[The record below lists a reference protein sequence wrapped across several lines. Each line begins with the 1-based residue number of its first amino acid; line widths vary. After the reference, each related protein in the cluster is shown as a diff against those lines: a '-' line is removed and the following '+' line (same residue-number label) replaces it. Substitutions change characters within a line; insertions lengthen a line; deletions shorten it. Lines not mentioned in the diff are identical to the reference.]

1 MKSYTL
7 VVLGLLSNAGAATQ
21 LHDQPLASVTNEGH
35 LTARQTV
42 DPAAGRVV
50 VAAIEPTKSGQI
62 GVNPPGAEPTPGK
75 IEAHTRYLTLE
86 QGTTKWIGDNS
97 QYIEITTV
105 TSVGSG
111 ETAVATVTNAV
122 TASKNAAGGLNI
134 LLSPGLK
141 AKLEAIAKEVSACA
155 AKHRRQPR
163 NVFYKRQGGS
173 ACGLADYVQRVAADT
188 ELRNSFARPLTDQVL
203 TEEYDSGYESGPGS
217 EDGWVDGGEAEG
229 GAESAVEETIIFSS
243 EEEAEALGAAL
254 SGGEAAANAAVWG
267 SSTITAGSF
276 LAWVWGH
283 IQNGKAIPN
292 ANEIPKESIHRVTK
306 TKTSTRSTSTS
317 SSSCPTGTPPSCDG
331 DCKPTSSKIED
342 PKATGLVDWACSEGK
357 TKGCSCFPSIV
368 TQVTI
373 SDIVFDQA
381 VLDALKNIKEE
392 PQQPPQ
398 PEISIECPGEL
409 TNVPSKFFLDSTSKT
424 FCERVM
430 NDIGAPQGP
439 TPYDI
444 SGNEIPRL
452 KAALATQ
459 QQTKRGFVRRTP
471 PENID
476 NYQDYTIF
484 LSFLPLDDEC
494 QVDDEDVCRSAWDKL
509 VKSNC
514 GSNHGSAGDRMFRK
528 ASIDVGCGN
537 FTWEVEKMAEPAPEP
552 APEPTPEPAPKPTL
566 GIRECN
572 KQYEHLDVNG
582 EAQKRWSF
590 IGCSLDA
597 RNKKMKEGD
606 GDIHWYGRHAPDR
619 GNWRIHWINGCKE
632 AVEQSAE
639 FPIEGDKSI
648 TCESI
653 MRDNYL
659 SCNNGGTGGKID
671 AGCLRYE
678 FYPDKK

>member
-1 MKSYTL
+1 MKPYTL
-7 VVLGLLSNAGAATQ
+7 VVFGLLLNAGAATQ

-35 LTARQTV
+35 LTAQQTL

-62 GVNPPGAEPTPGK
+62 GVNPPGAEPTGTYE
-75 IEAHTRYLTLE
+75 ISYVGTRYNK
-86 QGTTKWIGDNS
+86 GHNS
-97 QYIEITTV
+97 QYIAITTV
-105 TSVGSG
+105 TSVGSAG
-111 ETAVATVTNAV
+111 TAVATVTNAV

-141 AKLEAIAKEVSACA
+141 AKLEAIAKEVTACA

-163 NVFYKRQGGS
+163 NVVYKP
-173 ACGLADYVQRVAADT
+173 ADT

-229 GAESAVEETIIFSS
+229 GAESAVEETVIFSS

-317 SSSCPTGTPPSCDG
+317 SSSCPTGTPINHSHH
-331 DCKPTSSKIED
+331 
-342 PKATGLVDWACSEGK
+342 ATEIGK

-381 VLDALKNIKEE
+381 VLDALKNIKKS
-392 PQQPPQ
+392 PSSLRSPR
-398 PEISIECPGEL
+398 SAL
-409 TNVPSKFFLDSTSKT
+409 NVLASSLMFPAS
-424 FCERVM
+424 
-430 NDIGAPQGP
+430 APQGP
-439 TPYDI
+439 TSYDI

-494 QVDDEDVCRSAWDKL
+494 HVDDEDVCRSAWDKL

-566 GIRECN
+566 SIRECN

-606 GDIHWYGRHAPDR
+606 EDIHWYGQPAPER
-619 GNWRIHWINGCKE
+619 GNWRITRINGCKA
-632 AVEQSAE
+632 AVKQSAE
-639 FPIEGDKSI
+639 FPIEGDKSVI
-648 TCESI
+648 CESV

-659 SCNNGGTGGKID
+659 SCNNGEIGGKIE

>member
-1 MKSYTL
+1 ML
-7 VVLGLLSNAGAATQ
+7 
-21 LHDQPLASVTNEGH
+21 PI
-35 LTARQTV
+35 
-42 DPAAGRVV
+42 VV

-62 GVNPPGAEPTPGK
+62 GVNPPGAEPTGTYE
-75 IEAHTRYLTLE
+75 ISYVGTRYNK
-86 QGTTKWIGDNS
+86 GHNS
-97 QYIEITTV
+97 QYIAITTV

-111 ETAVATVTNAV
+111 GTAVATVTNAV

-141 AKLEAIAKEVSACA
+141 AKLEAIAKEVTACA

-163 NVFYKRQGGS
+163 NVVYKRQEGP

-229 GAESAVEETIIFSS
+229 GAESAVEETVIFSS

-357 TKGCSCFPSIV
+357 TKGCRCFPSIV

-494 QVDDEDVCRSAWDKL
+494 QVDDQDVCRSAWERL

-528 ASIDVGCGN
+528 ASIDVGCGK
-537 FTWEVEKMAEPAPEP
+537 FTWEVQKMAE
-552 APEPTPEPAPKPTL
+552 KPSL
-566 GIRECN
+566 GKRECHDWY
-572 KQYEHLDVNG
+572 KHSDVHNNVQ
-582 EAQKRWSF
+582 ELWSVL
-590 IGCSLDA
+590 GCKDLAKD
-597 RNKKMKEGD
+597 KKMRAGD
-606 GDIHWYGRHAPDR
+606 EDVYWHPLPGYEP
-619 GNWRIHWINGCKE
+619 GNFRITWIDGCK
-632 AVEQSAE
+632 AASEQSLE
-639 FPIEGDKSI
+639 FPIADDKSI
-648 TCESI
+648 TCASI
-653 MRDNYL
+653 MRENYL
-659 SCNNGGTGGKID
+659 SCNNGGTGGQID
-671 AGCLRYE
+671 AGCLRYD
-678 FYPDKK
+678 FYPNK

>member
-1 MKSYTL
+1 MKPYTL
-7 VVLGLLSNAGAATQ
+7 VVFGLLLNAGAATQ

-62 GVNPPGAEPTPGK
+62 GVNPPGAEPTYNKG
-75 IEAHTRYLTLE
+75 H
-86 QGTTKWIGDNS
+86 NS
-97 QYIEITTV
+97 QYIAITTV

-111 ETAVATVTNAV
+111 GTAVATVTNAV

-141 AKLEAIAKEVSACA
+141 AKLEAIAKEVTACA

-163 NVFYKRQGGS
+163 NVVYKRQEGP

-229 GAESAVEETIIFSS
+229 GAESAVEETVIFSS
-243 EEEAEALGAAL
+243 EEEAEVLGAAL

-357 TKGCSCFPSIV
+357 TKGCRCFPSIV

-494 QVDDEDVCRSAWDKL
+494 QVDDQDVCRSAWERL

-528 ASIDVGCGN
+528 ASIDVGCGK
-537 FTWEVEKMAEPAPEP
+537 FTWEVQKMAE
-552 APEPTPEPAPKPTL
+552 KPSL
-566 GIRECN
+566 GKRECHDWY
-572 KQYEHLDVNG
+572 KHSDVHNNVQ
-582 EAQKRWSF
+582 ELWSVL
-590 IGCSLDA
+590 GCKDLAKD
-597 RNKKMKEGD
+597 KKMRAGD
-606 GDIHWYGRHAPDR
+606 EDVYWHPLPGYEP
-619 GNWRIHWINGCKE
+619 GNFRITWIDGCK
-632 AVEQSAE
+632 AASEQSLE
-639 FPIEGDKSI
+639 FPIADDKSI
-648 TCESI
+648 TCASI
-653 MRDNYL
+653 MRENYL
-659 SCNNGGTGGKID
+659 SCNNGGTGGQID
-671 AGCLRYE
+671 AGCLRYD
-678 FYPDKK
+678 FYPNK